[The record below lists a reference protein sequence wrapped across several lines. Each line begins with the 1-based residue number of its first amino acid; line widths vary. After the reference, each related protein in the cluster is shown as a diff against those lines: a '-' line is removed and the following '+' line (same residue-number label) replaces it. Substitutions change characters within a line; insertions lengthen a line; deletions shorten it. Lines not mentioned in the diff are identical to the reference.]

1 MNAEE
6 ESKISQNNKISDN
19 LIPLQTQRLGQD
31 MSATQQQQ
39 PINNVA
45 VDVEVHYNE
54 NNINNNTERTIA
66 LDMAK
71 VTAGA
76 PGKNKLNFLV
86 FIHFLKF

>member
-6 ESKISQNNKISDN
+6 KSQMSQNNKVSDH
-19 LIPLQTQRLGQD
+19 LIPLQTQRLGLD
-31 MSATQQQQ
+31 MSATQHQQ

-54 NNINNNTERTIA
+54 NNINSNTERTIA

-76 PGKNKLNFLV
+76 PGKKN
-86 FIHFLKF
+86 

>member
-1 MNAEE
+1 M
-6 ESKISQNNKISDN
+6 SQSNKISEH
-19 LIPLQTQRLGQD
+19 LISLHTQRLGQD
-31 MSATQQQQ
+31 MSATQHQQ

-71 VTAGA
+71 VTPGA
-76 PGKNKLNFLV
+76 PGKY
-86 FIHFLKF
+86 